1 MKADIRCK
9 PVAAVA
15 SPQPQSREPRSIQG
29 HEHHR
34 ELSHGSHIVRGED
47 STAPSPILWWGNI
60 SQKAAFDGEERI
72 SWPSVRMR

>member
-34 ELSHGSHIVRGED
+34 ELSHGSQIVLG
-47 STAPSPILWWGNI
+47 TAPSPILWWGNI
-60 SQKAAFDGEERI
+60 GQKAAFDGEERI
-72 SWPSVRMR
+72 S